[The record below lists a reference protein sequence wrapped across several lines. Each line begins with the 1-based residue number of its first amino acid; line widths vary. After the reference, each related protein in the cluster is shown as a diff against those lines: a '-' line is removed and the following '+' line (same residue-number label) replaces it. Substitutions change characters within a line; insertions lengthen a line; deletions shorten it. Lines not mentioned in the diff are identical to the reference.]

1 MQTVYLSRRNILTL
15 LSKLDRQKA
24 GEETACAI
32 VKRQDR
38 GSPYCMTV
46 PVMLVGAAE
55 PGCSAEYCTPHGT
68 HFVILERHSLN
79 DLLNGNIINV
89 PPPAAMGDGV
99 IVVPVSDEEMY
110 ANRSAGEMHPAD
122 EANLPKPATGVIQ
135 HEGLPPPRRW
145 VY

>member
-32 VKRQDR
+32 
-38 GSPYCMTV
+38 
-46 PVMLVGAAE
+46 
-55 PGCSAEYCTPHGT
+55 
-68 HFVILERHSLN
+68 